1 MRTTRSAKFGVSK
14 ASARAQ
20 AGRRGHGSRMTSMNG
35 KYEWIRSMQSLW
47 LIICAL
53 ISLNALCPQASA
65 YDYDS
70 HVSEKI
76 NIVNDGSSIPGK
88 RVKPCD
94 LQFSLICK
102 KDKSLCCGAGYK
114 FPMTEVLKAVLPK
127 KKGIRYEAQVPQMYD
142 TLFCQVS
149 SVEREKPR
157 NKTKRTISQDSP
169 SLIIDY
175 LEAVEGSFENC
186 IPSEYLSGTIV
197 YWEVKTLPDGR
208 EVRDNRMKELKKYAI
223 NACNCRE

>member
-70 HVSEKI
+70 HVS
-76 NIVNDGSSIPGK
+76 
-88 RVKPCD
+88 
-94 LQFSLICK
+94 
-102 KDKSLCCGAGYK
+102 GAGYK